1 MTRSKGADRLVH
13 VLLGLRQA
21 EREVALGIAR
31 RFRHAR
37 ARPLD
42 GLRAAARLCQRQREA
57 VVGAGEVRP
66 RRDRAAIGVDGRI
79 ERPDPLE
86 RLSQPLLHV
95 RVARRQ
101 PGRFPEQRQRRR
113 LVAVGLELNGARV
126 EVFGGLLRRARSRAS
141 RTSRGAFS
149 GDSAIFFCCSRGP
162 TPASPWGPTP
172 MAASGSLRSR
182 R

>member
-1 MTRSKGADRLVH
+1 MRDDAPERADRLVH

-37 ARPLD
+37 RAPARPPP
-42 GLRAAARLCQRQREA
+42 GRGPPCQHQRQA
-57 VVGAGEVRP
+57 VVGADEIRP
-66 RRDRAAIGVDGRI
+66 GRDRAAIGVDRRI

-101 PGRFPEQRQRRR
+101 PGRLPEQRQRGG
-113 LVAVGLELNGARV
+113 LVAVGLELDGAGV
-126 EVFGGLLRRARSRAS
+126 EVFG
-141 RTSRGAFS
+141 
-149 GDSAIFFCCSRGP
+149 D
-162 TPASPWGPTP
+162 
-172 MAASGSLRSR
+172 AAL
-182 R
+182 